1 MFGRLK
7 LDLPGMDWPLGVPD
21 LDEYMYQKES
31 PFSGTGPWLALSDPT
46 SDAAHGKFA
55 EVDGKSFL
63 RATEMSNASR
73 SWSLKCATRLLFE
86 PKRTM
91 DGRAS
96 SLRHLGARDSKSRW

>member
-1 MFGRLK
+1 MFGMLK

-55 EVDGKSFL
+55 EVDGKL
-63 RATEMSNASR
+63 RN
-73 SWSLKCATRLLFE
+73 LFCGRLGC
-86 PKRTM
+86 PM
-91 DGRAS
+91 
-96 SLRHLGARDSKSRW
+96 LRGAGL